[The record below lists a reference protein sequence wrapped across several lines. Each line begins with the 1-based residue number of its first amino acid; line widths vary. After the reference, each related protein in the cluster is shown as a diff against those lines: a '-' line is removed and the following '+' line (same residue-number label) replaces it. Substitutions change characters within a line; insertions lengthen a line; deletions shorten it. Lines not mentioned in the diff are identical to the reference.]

1 MEFDLNADQRLF
13 FDALAQA
20 TQDAGFRP
28 AAGWGRF
35 DWAGALDA
43 RLEEAGFLDVG
54 LEPEFG
60 PVTAAELV
68 FRLAQLPGTVEAAA
82 SALLRPLLG
91 ADLPRPLAVLDD
103 DAEALRFLPMARTLV
118 RLNGGVAVAPLDP
131 GAAEPVDSLFA
142 YPMGRL
148 TRPPQWRALEID
160 PGAALARWR
169 IALAAE
175 IAGNLQGGLEA
186 VLDHVRVRKQFGRPL
201 GAFQGVQHRLAA
213 AAVKIEGARW
223 LALKA
228 AATLDPAEA
237 ALALGQ
243 AQAVST
249 AIGYDLHQFMGA
261 MGLTLEHPLHRWT
274 YRARGLRASL
284 GGAAANLALAARG
297 RWEAA

>member
-1 MEFDLNADQRLF
+1 MDFDLNDDQRLF

-35 DWAGALDA
+35 DWAAGLDA

-54 LEPEFG
+54 AEPEFG
-60 PVTAAELV
+60 AVTAAELV
-68 FRLAQLPGTVEAAA
+68 FRLARLPGTVEAAA
-82 SALLRPLLG
+82 SALLRPVLDG
-91 ADLPRPLAVLDD
+91 LPRPFAVLDG
-103 DAEALRFLPMARTLV
+103 EAVRFLPMARTLL
-118 RLNGGVAVAPLDP
+118 RIEPGGVAVAPLNP
-131 GAAEPVDSLFA
+131 GDAEAVDSLFA

-148 TRPPQWRALEID
+148 ARPVQWRALDLD

-169 IALAAE
+169 VALAAE
-175 IAGNLQGGLEA
+175 IAGNLQGGLDA

-213 AAVKIEGARW
+213 AAVKVEGARW
-223 LALKA
+223 LALRA
-228 AATLDPAEA
+228 AASLDPAEA

-243 AQAVST
+243 AQSIST

-274 YRARGLRASL
+274 YRARALRATL
-284 GGAAANLALAARG
+284 GGAAANLALAART